1 MSEHLYLSAGS
12 RPPATNRDA
21 HGGAWGCG
29 LQVLGKLID
38 PNLGLENARLR
49 QQLVATSQAGL
60 ESLAVLV
67 RVEPSPVGLGK
78 I

>member
-1 MSEHLYLSAGS
+1 
-12 RPPATNRDA
+12 
-21 HGGAWGCG
+21 
-29 LQVLGKLID
+29 VLGKLID